1 MTYEIR
7 FNVHG
12 HVTCEA
18 ESREK
23 AKELFVSG
31 ALDEEIFK
39 RIASSEVELVTISK
53 EE

>member
-1 MTYEIR
+1 MTYEIH
-7 FNVHG
+7 FNAHG
-12 HVTCEA
+12 HITCEA

-31 ALDEEIFK
+31 ALDEEILK
-39 RIASSEVELVTISK
+39 RIASSEIELVTISK